1 MSTHYIPASQWKKST
16 KRVCKTIQIAKKK
29 KAAKRIRYTGK
40 A

>member
-1 MSTHYIPASQWKKST
+1 MTRYIPSKAWAKSK